1 MDQPIGFCCVNAK
14 VKFGGKS
21 VVVYGPIMRLKAVAL
36 QNEVLNAHFVK
47 RSDFAGNELLLW
59 YGDT

>member
-47 RSDFAGNELLLW
+47 RSGFVGK
-59 YGDT
+59 